1 MRFAFVSLLLRFPQ
15 RLDEVKSVCVC
26 VYKCACVCSTINS
39 AANALQLCDNLAAAT
54 FKNCSRP
61 SQSPL
66 PSSRCVCV
74 SVCECVDSC
83 RCTLR
88 CQHQLLLRFA
98 CVFAATN
105 KQTETT
111 ATTTNTPAAV
121 CCWFFFF
128 SPANLKNCKRSKR
141 REEEEKEE
149 DRQHRQK
156 LCKFKVQMRSPSS
169 MTAMNS

>member
-1 MRFAFVSLLLRFPQ
+1 M
-15 RLDEVKSVCVC
+15 CVC
-26 VYKCACVCSTINS
+26 VYKCACVCSTTNS

-61 SQSPL
+61 SQSPSPL
-66 PSSRCVCV
+66 PSSRFVC
-74 SVCECVDSC
+74 VCECVDSC

-111 ATTTNTPAAV
+111 TTNTPAAV
-121 CCWFFFF
+121 CCRFF

-149 DRQHRQK
+149 DRQLREN

-169 MTAMNS
+169 MTAMSI